1 MNAALFS
8 ILIDPETG
16 QPLQAGPSG
25 DALVNPS
32 GQGRYPIINNVP
44 VMLPYRAAP
53 AEAFDYAA
61 HYQVDAEA
69 FDYFAAHEQA
79 DARHENRRLREV
91 IIRQVPPGVQ
101 NILDVGCGSAWVAGH
116 FCPKGIVVYS
126 MDISTVNPVKALEL
140 YPFKH
145 HFGIV
150 ADVFALP
157 FPEGTFD
164 CIIASEIIEHVP
176 DPRGFLLH
184 LLKVLRPGGVL
195 IVTTPYNEKITYTL
209 CIHCN
214 QPTPLNAHLHSF
226 TAGKLKSMLPA
237 SPVTSAKT
245 TTFCNKVLIR
255 LQTHILLQYLP
266 FTIWR
271 LLDRITN
278 KLWYKPNRL
287 LLHVIKQ

>member
-16 QPLQAGPSG
+16 QPLQIEPSG
-25 DALVNPS
+25 EALVNS
-32 GQGRYPIINNVP
+32 SSKSRYPIISNVP
-44 VMLPYRAAP
+44 VMLSPKSIP
-53 AEAFDYAA
+53 AETFDYAA
-61 HYQVDAEA
+61 HYQADAEA
-69 FDYFAAHEQA
+69 FDYFAVHEQG
-79 DARHENRRLREV
+79 DARYENRRLREV
-91 IIRQVPPGVQ
+91 IVAQVPPGVQ

-116 FCPKGIVVYS
+116 FCPQGIAVYS
-126 MDISTVNPVKALEL
+126 MDISTVNPIKALEL
-140 YPFKH
+140 HPFEH
-145 HFGIV
+145 HFGIA

-176 DPRGFLLH
+176 DPKGFLAN
-184 LLKVLRPGGVL
+184 LLTVLRPGGVL
-195 IVTTPYNEKITYTL
+195 IATTPYNEKITYTL

-226 TAGKLKSMLPA
+226 TAGKLRSLLPV
-237 SPVTSAKT
+237 SPAPKAKT
-245 TTFCNKVLIR
+245 ITFCNKVLIR
-255 LQTHILLQYLP
+255 LQTHVLLQYLP

-287 LLHVIKQ
+287 LLKVIKQ